1 MFLPT
6 LLFTLFSALSI
17 LGAFLV
23 VRHHRSWAA
32 GLLAAAATL
41 LFFLGLAALL
51 YWLLRPALTGG

>member
-1 MFLPT
+1 MVLPT
-6 LLFTLFSALSI
+6 VLFALFAALSA

-23 VRHHRSWAA
+23 VRHHRGWPA

-51 YWLLRPALTGG
+51 WWLLSQRP